1 MPTNDDQNPTP
12 KTRGDS
18 GPITTA
24 AFASEKAEAS
34 PLPSH
39 PEICDAIAQQRF
51 ERMEFL
57 GRGGFGSVFSAYDRQ
72 LQRLIAMKV
81 PHEPVDQATG
91 DHQRLRREAT
101 ATARLRHPN
110 IVPLYDCLIGP
121 SGAVLISELIQGET
135 LDKWLARHPQ
145 GCTESSAASIVMH
158 VALAVQHA
166 HDQSVLHRDI
176 KPSNILLDPSSPVD
190 SLGFRP
196 RLSDFGVA
204 KIIRQ
209 DSVGESQGDFVG
221 TYQYSPPEVLGSS
234 LRTYTRLGD
243 VYMLGIVLFELLTGQ
258 LPFQAAK
265 LEELFPKISQGDYI
279 TPKKLRTGLSSDLEA
294 ICLCAMAR
302 RPQDRYAS
310 AADLAA
316 DLERFL
322 EGRPIKARPPGRVE
336 KIARWIRLHPTA
348 TAVLVISGVAAGIL
362 LGVSTVKNRQLSQLN
377 SQLST
382 MNDRLEQT
390 NADLAGA
397 LQASTDLLFEY
408 EQAAYAEDMAFA
420 HEAIER
426 NRPRDAAA
434 LLSRYTDANQS
445 LAHHR
450 DTAWYHAAGR
460 VLRDS
465 DLLWQ
470 GTDALYALAVC
481 GDHGYVVGGAA
492 SVLTL
497 LDRDSGEVTRQQATG
512 QTEINVVVYDN
523 QQKQVWCGGEDG
535 TLHAYTLPDFQFVK
549 KNKIFADQYI
559 SQIVPFFEQRRLVCL
574 GSRGTVVCVD
584 AESVEISQTLSDF
597 LPEDRKATAAT
608 CIGPLGDSEI
618 AIGYY
623 DGRLV
628 GMRIRD
634 GQETMRL
641 QLDEPHDIRWLTLDT
656 LRQRLLI
663 QADKRLQPFDL
674 RSGELLPSVSTSEVV
689 LATLHDPQR
698 DIFHVGMR
706 GSVLD
711 QYVPDASGHLVRKS
725 GLVDLGPRVFYI
737 AVDPVDGTVLG
748 ADMEGQVRRWREQP
762 VWQIGSP
769 LTDEIACE
777 GFEFWD
783 EGDGQHWPEI
793 LVKVDEQ
800 LKRINLQSDTE
811 VVIPC
816 RAPFGKT
823 INRIDDQHLVV
834 SSGLELPMVR
844 VNVNTGELKTL
855 PIRSGGHVR
864 VSSDGRWLLG
874 GAGPS
879 NYAWMLDMR
888 NWRSAIQFAGHNAR
902 GITYLP
908 SRNEVFW
915 QDGNKLRCRPLDA
928 TAEVVRIDE
937 YGMMPEHLH
946 ASPGEELLAVGQGSR
961 EVILLDTQS
970 RQQHGPKLMHE
981 GNLLQMRFTPD
992 SRTLITITDDG
1003 TIRLWNVTT
1012 GRQMLQHRIPSPE
1025 GYWHGRIS
1033 RNGQFI
1039 GLHNGSGLT
1048 LFRLY

>member
-1 MPTNDDQNPTP
+1 MPPNDASTPTFRT
-12 KTRGDS
+12 KADS

-24 AFASEKAEAS
+24 DLMSEKDGAS
-34 PLPSH
+34 LSPSH
-39 PEICDAIAQQRF
+39 PEIRDAIAQQRF

-57 GRGGFGSVFSAYDRQ
+57 GRGGFGSVFSGYDRQ
-72 LQRLIAMKV
+72 LQRLVAMKV
-81 PHEPVDQATG
+81 PHEPVDQVTG

-145 GCTESSAASIVMH
+145 GCAESTAASIVMH

-176 KPSNILLDPSSPVD
+176 KPSNILLDPNYPID

-234 LRTYTRLGD
+234 LRPYSRLGD

-265 LEELFPKISQGDYI
+265 LAELFPKISQGDYL
-279 TPKKLRTGLSSDLEA
+279 TPKKLRTGLSNDLEA

-310 AADLAA
+310 AAEFAA
-316 DLERFL
+316 DLQRFL
-322 EGRPIKARPPGRVE
+322 DGRPIKARSPGQAE

-348 TAVLVISGVAAGIL
+348 TAVLAISVVAAGIL
-362 LGVSTVKNRQLSQLN
+362 LGVSTEKNRQLSQLN
-377 SQLST
+377 RLLST
-382 MNDRLEQT
+382 TNDRLEQS

-397 LQASTDLLFEY
+397 LQTSTDLLFEY
-408 EQAAYAEDMAFA
+408 EQASYAEDMSLA
-420 HEAIER
+420 HEAIVQ

-445 LAHHR
+445 LGHHR

-470 GTDALYALAVC
+470 GTDALYAIAIC
-481 GDHGYVVGGAA
+481 GDLGYVVGGEA

-497 LDRDSGEVTRQQATG
+497 LDRNSGEVIRQQSTHQA
-512 QTEINVVVYDN
+512 EINVIVYDD
-523 QQKQVWCGGEDG
+523 QQKQVWCGGDDG
-535 TLHAYTLPDFQFVK
+535 TLHAYALPDFQFVK

-559 SQIVPFFEQRRLVCL
+559 RRVVPFFEQRRLVCL
-574 GSRGTVVCVD
+574 GSKGTVVCVD
-584 AESVEISQTLSDF
+584 SESVEVSQVLSDF
-597 LPEDRKATAAT
+597 FPEDVETTAAN
-608 CIGPLGDSEI
+608 CIAPLGDAEV
-618 AIGYY
+618 AIGYRL
-623 DGRLV
+623 GRMIGV
-628 GMRIRD
+628 RIRD
-634 GQETMRL
+634 GQEIMRV
-641 QLDEPHDIRWLTLDT
+641 QLDEPHEIRWLTLDT

-663 QADKRLQPFDL
+663 QADKMLQPLDL
-674 RSGELLPSVSTSEVV
+674 QSGELLPIVSTSEVV

-706 GSVLD
+706 GNVLD
-711 QYVPDASGHLVRKS
+711 QYVPDANGHLVRTS
-725 GLVDLGPRVFYI
+725 GLVDLGPRVFFI
-737 AVDPVDGTVLG
+737 ASDPVDGTVLG
-748 ADMEGQVRRWREQP
+748 ADMEGQLRRWREQP

-783 EGDGQHWPEI
+783 EGDGQDWPVVV
-793 LVKVDEQ
+793 VKLDGQ
-800 LKRINLQSDTE
+800 LKRINLQTNTE

-816 RAPFGKT
+816 QAPSGAIIT
-823 INRIDDQHLVV
+823 RIDDQHLVV
-834 SSGLELPMVR
+834 SDADLPAMR
-844 VNVNTGELKTL
+844 VNVNTGELKTM
-855 PIRSGGHVR
+855 PVRSNGFVHV
-864 VSSDGRWLLG
+864 SKDGQWLLG
-874 GAGPS
+874 GGGIT

-902 GITYLP
+902 GIAYLP

-915 QDGNKLRCRPLDA
+915 QDGNKLLYRPLDA
-928 TAEVVRIDE
+928 PDAVERIGE

-946 ASPGEELLAVGQGSR
+946 ASSGEDLLAVGQSSR

-981 GNLLQMRFTPD
+981 GVLLQMRFTPD
-992 SRTLITITDDG
+992 SRTLITLTDDG
-1003 TIRLWNVTT
+1003 TIGVWNVTT
-1012 GRQMLQHRIPSPE
+1012 GRRMMQHRIPSPE
-1025 GYWHGRIS
+1025 GYKLGSIS
-1033 RNGQFI
+1033 RNGRFI
-1039 GLHNGSGLT
+1039 GLQNESGLT